1 MVRAKLQKLMS
12 TDFCEPHHVDE
23 KDEVDDGDD
32 DADQATMVA
41 MATILMTIAIEEVC
55 P

>member
-1 MVRAKLQKLMS
+1 MVRAKLQKLLS

-23 KDEVDDGDD
+23 NDEVDYGDD
-32 DADQATMVA
+32 DADQAAMVA
-41 MATILMTIAIEEVC
+41 MATMLMTIAIEEVC